1 MSMSRRQ
8 RAFARKPDEQAAQ
21 EMRNTYLITNR
32 IGNTVP
38 TDSAHAERVI
48 QAILRRNKEQKKRK

>member
-8 RAFARKPDEQAAQ
+8 RAFARKPAEEAAQ

-32 IGNTVP
+32 IGNTIP
-38 TDSAHAERVI
+38 RDKEHAERVI
-48 QAILRRNKEQKKRK
+48 QAILRRNIEQKKR